1 MDLED
6 RSRSNYLT
14 INGIKE
20 GKNEMDT
27 KWKLDRETSEIWI
40 EQAHQEGEK
49 NYKNKLDILRNY
61 KKLKGIN
68 FSLFEDFSKETAGI
82 TKEEWKKV
90 LKNQKDGKIF
100 YLQYKTVIC
109 KKQNQVC

>member
-1 MDLED
+1 MDWTSTPK
-6 RSRSNYLT
+6 R
-14 INGIKE
+14 
-20 GKNEMDT
+20 
-27 KWKLDRETSEIWI
+27 REENS
-40 EQAHQEGEK
+40 
-49 NYKNKLDILRNY
+49 YKNKSDILRNY

-82 TKEEWKKV
+82 TKEKWKKV

-109 KKQNQVC
+109 KEQNQVC

>member
-1 MDLED
+1 MDWTSTPK
-6 RSRSNYLT
+6 R
-14 INGIKE
+14 
-20 GKNEMDT
+20 
-27 KWKLDRETSEIWI
+27 REENS
-40 EQAHQEGEK
+40 
-49 NYKNKLDILRNY
+49 YKNKSDILRNY

-68 FSLFEDFSKETAGI
+68 FSLFEDFSKETSGI

-109 KKQNQVC
+109 KEQNQVC

>member
-1 MDLED
+1 MDWTSTPK
-6 RSRSNYLT
+6 R
-14 INGIKE
+14 
-20 GKNEMDT
+20 
-27 KWKLDRETSEIWI
+27 REENS
-40 EQAHQEGEK
+40 
-49 NYKNKLDILRNY
+49 YKNKSDILRNY

-90 LKNQKDGKIF
+90 LKNQKDGMIF

-109 KKQNQVC
+109 KEQNQVC

>member
-1 MDLED
+1 MDLKD

-49 NYKNKLDILRNY
+49 
-61 KKLKGIN
+61 
-68 FSLFEDFSKETAGI
+68 
-82 TKEEWKKV
+82 
-90 LKNQKDGKIF
+90 KIVI
-100 YLQYKTVIC
+100 KTS
-109 KKQNQVC
+109 